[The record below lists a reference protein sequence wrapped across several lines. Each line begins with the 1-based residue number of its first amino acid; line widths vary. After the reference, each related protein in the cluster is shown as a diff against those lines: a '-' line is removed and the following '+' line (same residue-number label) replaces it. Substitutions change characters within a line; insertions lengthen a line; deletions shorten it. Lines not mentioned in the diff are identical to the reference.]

1 MKSEGI
7 GDPLELASECD
18 SEESFHGYSDKS
30 LSSWFDRKQQ
40 KDEKFVE
47 DIDEF
52 HNNPLEL
59 LFSEDKV
66 TLHRFR
72 DNYQDEN
79 LILLKK

>member
-30 LSSWFDRKQQ
+30 FILVWSQTTKRWKVCWSL
-40 KDEKFVE
+40 E

-59 LFSEDKV
+59 LSSEDEDS
-66 TLHRFR
+66 LHRFS
-72 DNYQDEN
+72 DNY
-79 LILLKK
+79 

>member
-1 MKSEGI
+1 MDI
-7 GDPLELASECD
+7 LI
-18 SEESFHGYSDKS
+18 S

-47 DIDEF
+47 DIGEF

-59 LFSEDKV
+59 HSSEDED
-66 TLHRFR
+66 TLHRFS

>member
-1 MKSEGI
+1 MDI
-7 GDPLELASECD
+7 LI
-18 SEESFHGYSDKS
+18 S

-79 LILLKK
+79 LILLNK

>member
-7 GDPLELASECD
+7 GEFPNNPLELASECN
-18 SEESFHGYSDKS
+18 SEESFHRYSDKS
-30 LSSWFDRKQQ
+30 LHLGLIANNKKMKS
-40 KDEKFVE
+40 
-47 DIDEF
+47 

-59 LFSEDKV
+59 HSSEDED
-66 TLHRFR
+66 TLHRFS